1 MRRRGSPVSCG
12 GAQPRQRGAAPEPA
26 AANGTRQPVFEVCDE
41 NIKGCLSLFKVA
53 VVMLFGYRP
62 SKVHVFISYVLKIQ
76 HVWMT
81 RWEHS
86 TGILLKKILDFMST
100 KKVVQLFSN
109 EIKHI
114 VSAFDMQGRRFLT
127 LEDFKKAFH
136 SVSPKL
142 SERIVVEAFR
152 EVDQD
157 SDGHVSF
164 KEFESAMN
172 KMKYQHC
179 TLPKAENIVDT
190 NLQLSLNEESGCMH
204 FSKIREFSKSC
215 EEV

>member
-1 MRRRGSPVSCG
+1 
-12 GAQPRQRGAAPEPA
+12 
-26 AANGTRQPVFEVCDE
+26 VFEVCDE

-81 RWEHS
+81 R
-86 TGILLKKILDFMST
+86 ILLKKILDFMST

-152 EVDQD
+152 
-157 SDGHVSF
+157 
-164 KEFESAMN
+164 
-172 KMKYQHC
+172 
-179 TLPKAENIVDT
+179 
-190 NLQLSLNEESGCMH
+190 
-204 FSKIREFSKSC
+204 
-215 EEV
+215 